1 MVIVQFRQ
9 DLLHYG
15 LSVKHSLGTYP
26 ELFTITVNGSQ
37 LTVIQVDDL
46 SMLAHERFLLLLK
59 IFRIH
64 SHRCLFLLL
73 CHVSSNIRVVSK
85 PKFQTKLVY
94 LWNILAIFVP
104 NMNFQKHIFVLVR
117 I

>member
-73 CHVSSNIRVVSK
+73 CHDFINVQAVPR
-85 PKFQTKLVY
+85 PKFRAKLAY
-94 LWNILAIFVP
+94 LWNILVIFVP